1 MNHNIKFCHIPTFSK
16 APGSAF
22 SEDPGMRPGLAPLCK
37 ICLKKSD
44 ITTMD
49 K

>member
-16 APGSAF
+16 G
-22 SEDPGMRPGLAPLCK
+22 PGMRPGLAPLCK